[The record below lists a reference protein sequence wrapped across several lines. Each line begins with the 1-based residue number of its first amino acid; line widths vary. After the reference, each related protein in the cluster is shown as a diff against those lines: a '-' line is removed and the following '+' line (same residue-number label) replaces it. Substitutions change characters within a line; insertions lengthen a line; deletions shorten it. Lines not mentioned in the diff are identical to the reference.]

1 MPGSLLIL
9 LLSNAKINIST
20 TKGNTMAHALEEKD
34 GQVAFA
40 LRGEPAWHG
49 LANVLFDK
57 DEHIKTSTMLDS
69 AKLSNWNIQLEE
81 LVTPTDYRTH
91 RSSYYVTR
99 TNPFDNG
106 TDILGVVGERY
117 QIVQN
122 EQLFE
127 FGDNLLDGGASWE
140 SAGSIKH
147 GTIVFG
153 SLVIP
158 KEFTLDAQ
166 GANDKTTTYLMV
178 HTSHDGSVAVQ
189 ASITPVRVVCQNTLN
204 LALGSTKQSFKL
216 RHTAS
221 IDGRIAVAREA
232 LGLTFKYMDDF
243 EKEAKALFE
252 TSVNDKQFNDIIT
265 AIYPK
270 PEADKK
276 MSVKK
281 WENKIDLINDIYFKS
296 PTQENIKGNAWGV
309 LNALTERLDY
319 FRAERKGNTEN
330 RLASASG
337 FDIPS
342 NVEKNKL
349 FRAVKELA
357 GVK

>member
-1 MPGSLLIL
+1 
-9 LLSNAKINIST
+9 
-20 TKGNTMAHALEEKD
+20 MAHALEMQD

-57 DEHIKTSTMLDS
+57 DEHINTTTMLDS

-81 LVTPTDYRTH
+81 IQNPEGYRSH
-91 RSSYYVTR
+91 KSPYYVTR

-117 QIVQN
+117 KVVQN

-127 FGDNLLDGGASWE
+127 FGDNLLHGGASWE
-140 SAGSIKH
+140 SAGSIKN

-158 KEFTLDAQ
+158 KEFTLDPN
-166 GANDKTTTYLMV
+166 GANDKTTTYLLV

-204 LALGSTKQSFKL
+204 LALGSVKQSFKL
-216 RHTAS
+216 RHTTN
-221 IDGRIAVAREA
+221 IDGKIQVAREA
-232 LGLTFKYMDDF
+232 LGLTINYMDDF
-243 EKEAKALFE
+243 EVQARSLFE
-252 TSVNDKQFNDIIT
+252 TAVTDLEFNKIIT
-265 AIYPK
+265 TIYPK
-270 PEADKK
+270 PEKDKK
-276 MSVKK
+276 ASVTK
-281 WENKIDLINDIYFKS
+281 WENKIDTLNDLYFKS
-296 PTQENIKGNAWGV
+296 PTVATIKGNAWGV
-309 LNALTERLDY
+309 FNTLTERLDY
-319 FRAERKGNTEN
+319 YRSERKNNSEN
-330 RLASASG
+330 RFASASG
-337 FDIPS
+337 FDPMS
-342 NVEKNKL
+342 NSEKNKL
-349 FRAVKELA
+349 FRQVKELA